1 MTESIA
7 LQPKDR
13 VIGLVYLF
21 YFLTAILSVF
31 LSKDIVVPGDA
42 AATANNILAHESLFR
57 SSFAVNLIATML
69 YIALT
74 ALFYNL
80 FKPVNRNLS
89 LIAAFFSIMGCAMQ
103 TFGSLF
109 QLAPLVILSDSMPL
123 AIFNEEQLQT
133 LSLLFLKLQTQ
144 SFNIGLVFFAF
155 YCLLIGYLILRSTF
169 LPRILGVLMV
179 VAGLGWV
186 TFLAP
191 PLAEH
196 ISRYTQIFGF
206 VAEVLLMLW
215 LLLVGVD
222 VRQWKE
228 KSNASAAL

>member
-1 MTESIA
+1 MAESIA
-7 LQPKDR
+7 PQPKDR

-21 YFLTAILSVF
+21 YFLTAILSLF

-42 AATANNILAHESLFR
+42 TATANNILAHESLFR

-80 FKPVNRNLS
+80 FKPVNSNLS

-123 AIFNEEQLQT
+123 AIFNAEQLQT

-144 SFNIGLVFFAF
+144 AFNIGLVFFAF

-179 VAGLGWV
+179 AAGLGWV

-228 KSNASAAL
+228 KSNASAAV